1 MMKALHRL
9 LGVVLVAAAVGASL
23 FILLPAFQG
32 GAVWTDFLA
41 GLGDRRASVIVG
53 AVLVVL
59 AATVYLISGLSG
71 SPRSAYLTYETEHGN
86 ISISLKA
93 LQEFLGHLRGEF
105 PAIQQLTPNV
115 RVLDESLDVTLAIRV
130 RAGAPIPEICRML
143 QERARAVIQEKIGVA
158 AIRDVEVKVEE
169 IIKDETAKPLDIT
182 PKPPPA
188 GEVP

>member
-1 MMKALHRL
+1 MMKGLHRL

-23 FILLPAFQG
+23 YILLPAFQG
-32 GAVWTDFLA
+32 GAAWTDFLTA
-41 GLGDRRASVIVG
+41 LGDRRAMVIVG

-71 SPRSAYLTYETEHGN
+71 TPRAAYLTYETEHGN

-93 LQEFLGHLRGEF
+93 LQEFLGHLRGDF
-105 PAIQQLTPNV
+105 PAILQLSPKV
-115 RVLDESLDVTLAIRV
+115 RVLDESLDVTLAVRV

-143 QERARAVIQEKIGVA
+143 QERARALIQEKIGVA

-169 IIKDETAKPLDIT
+169 IIKNDEAKPLEIT